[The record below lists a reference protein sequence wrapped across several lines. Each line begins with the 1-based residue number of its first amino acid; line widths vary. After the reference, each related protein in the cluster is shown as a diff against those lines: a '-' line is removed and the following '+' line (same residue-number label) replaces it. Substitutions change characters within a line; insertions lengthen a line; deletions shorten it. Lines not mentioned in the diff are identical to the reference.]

1 MDKRDILDGI
11 AFYREAPAEL
21 QAGILSVARYVRL
34 TPGDVL
40 FREGETPSQVAA
52 LGTGSVRVF
61 RVGSTG
67 REVTLYHVRG
77 RQASLV
83 GMLSVLL
90 GRPTIAT
97 AQAEVATE
105 AVLFPAAALREWVDS
120 NEAVRR
126 FVFETVTQ
134 ALVDVTSL
142 LEDVVF
148 RSMDSRLAAL
158 LLAHVDADGVI
169 AMRHEDI
176 AAELGTAREVVSRLL
191 EAFERV
197 GAVRRSRARIEIRD
211 DALLRQLR

>member
-1 MDKRDILDGI
+1 MDKQDILDGI
-11 AFYREAPAEL
+11 AFYREAPPEM
-21 QAGILSVARYVRL
+21 QVGIASVARYVRL
-34 TPGDVL
+34 APGDVL
-40 FREGETPSQVAA
+40 FREGEAPSQVAA
-52 LGTGSVRVF
+52 LGAGSVRVF

-105 AVLFPAAALREWVDS
+105 AVLFPAAAVRQWVDAS
-120 NEAVRR
+120 EAVRR
-126 FVFETVTQ
+126 FVLETMTQ
-134 ALVDVTSL
+134 TLVDITSL

-158 LLAHVDADGVI
+158 LLEHVDADGVI

-191 EAFERV
+191 EAFEGR

-211 DALLRQLR
+211 DALLRRLR

>member
-1 MDKRDILDGI
+1 MDKQDILDGI

-21 QAGILSVARYVRL
+21 QAGIASVARHVRL

-40 FREGETPSQVAA
+40 FREGETPGQVAA
-52 LGTGSVRVF
+52 LGAGSVRVF

-83 GMLSVLL
+83 GMLSILL

-105 AVLFPAAALREWVDS
+105 AVVFPAAAMREWVDS

-158 LLAHVDADGVI
+158 LIAHVDADGVI

-191 EAFERV
+191 EGFERM

>member
-1 MDKRDILDGI
+1 MDKQDILDGI
-11 AFYREAPAEL
+11 AFYREAPVEL
-21 QAGILSVARYVRL
+21 QAGIASVARHVRL
-34 TPGDVL
+34 TPGAVL
-40 FREGETPSQVAA
+40 FREGETPSRVAA
-52 LGTGSVRVF
+52 LGAGSVRVF
-61 RVGSTG
+61 RVGTTG
-67 REVTLYHVRG
+67 REVTLYHVRAG
-77 RQASLV
+77 QASLV

-97 AQAEVATE
+97 AQAEVATD
-105 AVLFPAAALREWVDS
+105 AVLFPAAALREWVVS

-126 FVFETVTQ
+126 YVFETVTQ

-158 LLAHVDADGVI
+158 LLAHVDGDGLI
-169 AMRHEDI
+169 AMRHEDL

-191 EAFERV
+191 ETFERM

-211 DALLRQLR
+211 DTLLRQLR

>member
-1 MDKRDILDGI
+1 MDKQDILDGI

-21 QAGILSVARYVRL
+21 QAGIASAARHVRMA
-34 TPGDVL
+34 PGDVL

-52 LGTGSVRVF
+52 LGAGSVRVF
-61 RVGSTG
+61 RVGATG

-105 AVLFPAAALREWVDS
+105 AVLFPAASLREWVDS
-120 NEAVRR
+120 DEAVRR

-191 EAFERV
+191 ETFEKR

>member
-1 MDKRDILDGI
+1 MDKQDILDGI

-21 QAGILSVARYVRL
+21 QAGIASVARHVRL
-34 TPGDVL
+34 APGDVL

-52 LGTGSVRVF
+52 LGAGSVRVF

-83 GMLSVLL
+83 GMLSALL

-97 AQAEVATE
+97 AQAEVTTE
-105 AVLFPAAALREWVDS
+105 AVLFPAAALREWVDDS
-120 NEAVRR
+120 KAVRR
-126 FVFETVTQ
+126 FVFGTVTQ

-148 RSMDSRLAAL
+148 RGMDSRLAAL

-176 AAELGTAREVVSRLL
+176 AAELGTAREVISRLL
-191 EAFERV
+191 EVFEGR
-197 GAVRRSRARIEIRD
+197 GAVRLSRARIEIRD
-211 DALLRQLR
+211 GAVLRRLR

>member
-1 MDKRDILDGI
+1 MDKQDILDGI

-21 QAGILSVARYVRL
+21 QAGIASVARHVRL

-40 FREGETPSQVAA
+40 FREGETPGQVAA
-52 LGTGSVRVF
+52 LGAGSVRVF

-83 GMLSVLL
+83 GMLSILL

-105 AVLFPAAALREWVDS
+105 AVVFPAAAVREWVDS

-191 EAFERV
+191 EGFERM

>member
-1 MDKRDILDGI
+1 MDKQDILEGI
-11 AFYREAPAEL
+11 AFYREAPPEM
-21 QAGILSVARYVRL
+21 QTGIASVARYARL
-34 TPGDVL
+34 APGDVL
-40 FREGETPSQVAA
+40 FREGEAPRHVAA
-52 LGTGSVRVF
+52 LGAGSVRVF
-61 RVGSTG
+61 RIGSAG

-77 RQASLV
+77 QQASLV

-105 AVLFPAAALREWVDS
+105 AVLFPTAALREWVNS

-148 RSMDSRLAAL
+148 RSMDSRLDGAA
-158 LLAHVDADGVI
+158 ARPRRRRWGDRV
-169 AMRHEDI
+169 
-176 AAELGTAREVVSRLL
+176 AARGHCR
-191 EAFERV
+191 
-197 GAVRRSRARIEIRD
+197 
-211 DALLRQLR
+211 

>member
-1 MDKRDILDGI
+1 
-11 AFYREAPAEL
+11 
-21 QAGILSVARYVRL
+21 
-34 TPGDVL
+34 VL
-40 FREGETPSQVAA
+40 FREGEAPSQVAA
-52 LGTGSVRVF
+52 LGAGSVRVF

-105 AVLFPAAALREWVDS
+105 AVLFPAAAVRQWVDAS
-120 NEAVRR
+120 EAVRR
-126 FVFETVTQ
+126 FVLETMTQ
-134 ALVDVTSL
+134 TLVDITSL

-158 LLAHVDADGVI
+158 LLEHVDADGVI

-191 EAFERV
+191 EAFEGR

-211 DALLRQLR
+211 DALLRRLR

>member
-1 MDKRDILDGI
+1 MDKQDILEGI
-11 AFYREAPAEL
+11 AFYREAPPEM
-21 QAGILSVARYVRL
+21 QTGIASVARYARL
-34 TPGDVL
+34 APGDVL
-40 FREGETPSQVAA
+40 FREGEAPRHVAA
-52 LGTGSVRVF
+52 LGAGSVRVF
-61 RVGSTG
+61 RIGSAG

-77 RQASLV
+77 QQASLV

-105 AVLFPAAALREWVDS
+105 AVLFPTAALREWVNS

-169 AMRHEDI
+169 ALRHEDI

>member
-1 MDKRDILDGI
+1 MDKHDILDGI
-11 AFYREAPAEL
+11 AFYRAAPPEL
-21 QAGILSVARYVRL
+21 QAAMASAARHVRL
-34 TPGDVL
+34 APGDVL
-40 FREGETPSQVAA
+40 FREGDAPSQVAA
-52 LGTGSVRVF
+52 LGAGSLRVF
-61 RVGSTG
+61 RVGSSG

-105 AVLFPAAALREWVDS
+105 AVLFPAAALREWVDT
-120 NEAVRR
+120 NAAVRR

-134 ALVDVTSL
+134 ALVNVTSL
-142 LEDVVF
+142 LEDVEF
-148 RSMDSRLAAL
+148 RPLDSRLAAL
-158 LLAHVDADGVI
+158 LLAHVDAEGVI

-191 EAFERV
+191 EAFERM
-197 GAVRRSRARIEIRD
+197 GAVHRSRARIEIRD
-211 DALLRQLR
+211 EALLRQLR

>member
-11 AFYREAPAEL
+11 AFYREAPPEL
-21 QAGILSVARYVRL
+21 QTGIAAVARHVRL
-34 TPGDVL
+34 APGEVL
-40 FREGETPSQVAA
+40 FREGEAPGQVAA
-52 LGTGSVRVF
+52 LGAGSVRVF

-67 REVTLYHVRG
+67 REVTLYHVRA

-105 AVLFPAAALREWVDS
+105 AVLFPAAALREWVDAS
-120 NEAVRR
+120 EAVRR

-197 GAVRRSRARIEIRD
+197 GAVHRSRARIEIRD

>member
-1 MDKRDILDGI
+1 MDKQDILEGI
-11 AFYREAPAEL
+11 AFYREAPPEL
-21 QAGILSVARYVRL
+21 QAAIASVARHVRL
-34 TPGDVL
+34 APGDVL
-40 FREGETPSQVAA
+40 FREGEAPSQVAA
-52 LGTGSVRVF
+52 LGAGSVRVF
-61 RVGSTG
+61 RVGSSG
-67 REVTLYHVRG
+67 REVTLYHVRA

-105 AVLFPAAALREWVDS
+105 AVLFPAAALREWVDT

-134 ALVDVTSL
+134 ALVDVTAL
-142 LEDVVF
+142 LEDVVV

-191 EAFERV
+191 ETFERM

>member
-1 MDKRDILDGI
+1 MDKQDILDGI
-11 AFYREAPAEL
+11 AFYREAPPEL
-21 QAGILSVARYVRL
+21 QAGIASVTRHVELAR
-34 TPGDVL
+34 GDVL

-52 LGTGSVRVF
+52 LGAGSVRVF

-97 AQAEVATE
+97 AQAEVASE
-105 AVLFPAAALREWVDS
+105 AVLFPAAALREWVDTS
-120 NEAVRR
+120 EAVRR

-134 ALVDVTSL
+134 ALVDVTTL

-158 LLAHVDADGVI
+158 LLQHVDSDGVI
-169 AMRHEDI
+169 AMRHEDL

-191 EAFERV
+191 EGFERV
-197 GAVRRSRARIEIRD
+197 GAVCRARARIEIRD
-211 DALLRQLR
+211 DALLHQLR